1 MSLKNDA
8 TWAISGEQG
17 IIVIPGSVY
26 PTEAPLADLK
36 KHDFIK
42 VGLVRPDGWSE
53 CFWAIVQEASSTHIK
68 AIVNNDLVGEWGI
81 GAGDDIIVM
90 PKHVLLILK
99 EEAL

>member
-1 MSLKNDA
+1 MSLKKDA
-8 TWAISGEQG
+8 TWVISGEKG

-26 PTEAPLADLK
+26 PTEATLADLK
-36 KHDFIK
+36 QHDFIK

-53 CFWAIVQEASSTHIK
+53 CFWAIVDEVTSTQIK
-68 AIVNNDLVGEWGI
+68 AKVNNDLVGEWGI
-81 GAGDDIIVM
+81 DDGDDIIVM